1 MDYVKNQFVDFIIK
15 VMIYPL
21 IYYLPSMFY
30 FLNNDSFSIGRIRN
44 CINSLISVL
53 EKKGVKICNR
63 KRMFDFNE
71 IQNSGCFFCTIAF
84 SVVVLIS
91 NITCHLL
98 QTCTTF
104 RIKDKENSSVR
115 LFSRKCRFQQ
125 RKSIQFFMC
134 NCSVMTDDILRMI
147 QNSK

>member
-1 MDYVKNQFVDFIIK
+1 MDYFKNQFVDFIIK

-91 NITCHLL
+91 KHYLPSAANLHDIQDQRQGEQQCSSLL
-98 QTCTTF
+98 EKMQISTEKKYPIF
-104 RIKDKENSSVR
+104 HV
-115 LFSRKCRFQQ
+115 
-125 RKSIQFFMC
+125 
-134 NCSVMTDDILRMI
+134 
-147 QNSK
+147 